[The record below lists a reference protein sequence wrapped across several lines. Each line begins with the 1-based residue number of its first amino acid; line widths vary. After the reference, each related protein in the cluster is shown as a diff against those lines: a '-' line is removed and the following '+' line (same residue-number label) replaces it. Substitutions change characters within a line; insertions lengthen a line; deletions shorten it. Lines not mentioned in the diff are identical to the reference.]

1 MLSRNG
7 IDADLAAEKQQVAGP
22 SHSEV
27 EDSRILEEELALF
40 WKEELVGRQV
50 ELLRVYVRVCK
61 IGICSQ
67 IGNQVRTEADFHV
80 QASRIKGFCTR
91 RQAC

>member
-1 MLSRNG
+1 MPIWRLKNS
-7 IDADLAAEKQQVAGP
+7 KSP
-22 SHSEV
+22 PPHSEV
-27 EDSRILEEELALF
+27 EDSRVLEEELALF

-61 IGICSQ
+61 IGISGQ
-67 IGNQVRTEADFHV
+67 IGNQVRTEADLYVH
-80 QASRIKGFCTR
+80 ASRVKGFCTG